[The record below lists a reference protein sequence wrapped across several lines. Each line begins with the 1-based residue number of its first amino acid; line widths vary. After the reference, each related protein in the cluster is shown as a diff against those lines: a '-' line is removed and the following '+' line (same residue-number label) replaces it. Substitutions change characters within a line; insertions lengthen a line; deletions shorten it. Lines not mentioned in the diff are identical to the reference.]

1 MPSARPRIITLL
13 TDFGDRDWFVGTM
26 KGVILSILPSA
37 RIVDLSHAVPTGDI
51 RRAAWILA
59 CAWRYFPR
67 RTVHVAVVDPGVG
80 STRAIALLET
90 GGRLFLAPDN
100 GVLSYVLAAAA
111 CPRLYRL
118 DRPDLYLPEVSATFH
133 GRDVFAPVA
142 ARLAA
147 GLKPSRVGPPLA
159 DPVLFPFPTARR
171 RGKGWNTGVVYIDRF
186 GNVIL
191 SFSRREWDERVA
203 PGRSDNLRIEIGA
216 KKRPVPLAGSYALGQ
231 AGDLLAL
238 WGSSGQLELAVNRGS
253 AADRLGVH
261 VGDEV
266 FLEPMTD
273 VTEQGSTAK
282 TRKRQKN
289 I

>member
-1 MPSARPRIITLL
+1 MQYRVQES
-13 TDFGDRDWFVGTM
+13 G
-26 KGVILSILPSA
+26 
-37 RIVDLSHAVPTGDI
+37 
-51 RRAAWILA
+51 
-59 CAWRYFPR
+59 
-67 RTVHVAVVDPGVG
+67 
-80 STRAIALLET
+80 
-90 GGRLFLAPDN
+90 
-100 GVLSYVLAAAA
+100 YVLAAAA
-111 CPRLYRL
+111 RPRLYRL

-191 SFSRREWDERVA
+191 SLSRREWDERVA
-203 PGRSDNLRIEIGA
+203 PGRADHLRIEIGA
-216 KKRPVPLAGSYALGQ
+216 KKRPVPLAGSYALRQ

-253 AADRLGVH
+253 AAARLGVY

-266 FLEPMTD
+266 FLEPWPAETK
-273 VTEQGSTAK
+273 STAK